1 MIKFP
6 TRVDVDILK
15 VGDSVSIQVGQG
27 VLITAE
33 KPWSAPW
40 SESPRR
46 V

>member
-27 VLITAE
+27 VLISAE
-33 KPWSAPW
+33 KP
-40 SESPRR
+40 
-46 V
+46 